1 MGSYRRSPGSS
12 NLIQDKQTCI
22 ISNHTDSETMQT
34 ELRFVIIPHYPS
46 AVIFSSAWKQSLC
59 DQGVWCLCWQFLP
72 DDFKIYDQISNHLKE
87 RLRLK
92 AMKVCTNFKQ
102 ISSQVEEK
110 TDVRDSH
117 PYRSLA
123 WKDESRGN
131 RCSQKSISFWDAT
144 HPMGC
149 VPHHCCWPFWELRTY
164 VFQGMGLSASWRGR
178 RELQGGD
185 VHNTELTQG

>member
-1 MGSYRRSPGSS
+1 
-12 NLIQDKQTCI
+12 
-22 ISNHTDSETMQT
+22 MQT
-34 ELRFVIIPHYPS
+34 ELRFVIIPHYLS

-110 TDVRDSH
+110 TDIHDSH

-123 WKDESRGN
+123 
-131 RCSQKSISFWDAT
+131 
-144 HPMGC
+144 
-149 VPHHCCWPFWELRTY
+149 
-164 VFQGMGLSASWRGR
+164 
-178 RELQGGD
+178 
-185 VHNTELTQG
+185 